1 MLKKHRF
8 LSRVIVFALCLL
20 AVVALAVSASNSYVK
35 VDCSTVGVDGIVPIG
50 LDFYITTTN
59 VADSFTP
66 NVTVTKIST
75 FELVAP
81 IPSTFNM
88 YIGESKLYEVK
99 NQNNI
104 EETKI
109 SGNIILFKVDVEI
122 DGVGEDKEE
131 TEGAFVNYAS
141 CENGGISSP
150 ACAGAM
156 KPVKIR
162 CLPANRPDNE
172 MIILTFPAKHLL
184 EKVGDNYQAAQSSY
198 KVKEIANKKFFL
210 HGHAPS
216 GALRDYEIKAT
227 HNLNGCHDVAKYTIA
242 KVDLDSMKI
251 YHNTPNGE
259 LPDSEEII
267 PGAFVPINN
276 DDDDYDSD
284 NLADMEQSGSITG
297 ESDLLQIKLHKSDPA
312 VTGSKYTLDIPTQVK
327 IWKQSNRSDSVTGS
341 TEFDA
346 AVDTIL
352 YVEGVKVGSG
362 NIKINWKNGA
372 TAFDDCDEIKV
383 TAYNWIG
390 PLTVPGYAL
399 HRYTAN
405 GALGSS
411 KWVAPNE
418 GMIKTG
424 ADTSDVTILW
434 DCGPVVGK
442 AIYQVNENYVW
453 DLEVNIVQVKIKEG
467 DSNII
472 TYWPSPEQDPL
483 APAVIWSSYP
493 STGIPAMTSKMTV
506 EYIIGPTVNGKER
519 GAKFI
524 QMGFIQNVKICPD
537 HADYLGFTPHQRR
550 VSSVET
556 LNATLLDYLDFFQSA
571 PSTKPW
577 YDSQGATGTRGYLAA
592 TDSLEDN
599 LNIVFHITDYP
610 NAIPT
615 DSMSQ
620 IIGTVTDSAD
630 IFSFIDDFKLYFA
643 VRTTDTRNKAN
654 TIYTQRG
661 KVDWKFDASGT
672 IVANIWTQTGT
683 GTKGDRKFTEVT
695 NGDIVPET
703 TGMAATLTLKTQD
716 WSWIV
721 IP

>member
-1 MLKKHRF
+1 MLKKYCLLPRF
-8 LSRVIVFALCLL
+8 IGMGLGLL
-20 AVVALAVSASNSYVK
+20 AVAALAVSASNSYVK

-50 LDFYITTTN
+50 LDFHITTTN
-59 VADSFTP
+59 VADSFTA
-66 NVTVTKIST
+66 NVTVTNISP

-81 IPSTFNM
+81 VPSSFNM
-88 YIGESKLYEVK
+88 SIGESTLYTVK
-99 NQNNI
+99 NKDNI
-104 EETKI
+104 EEASI

-131 TEGAFVNYAS
+131 IEGAFVNYAS
-141 CENGGISSP
+141 CENGISSP
-150 ACAGAM
+150 ACVGAM

-216 GALRDYEIKAT
+216 VALRDYEIKAT

-418 GMIKTG
+418 GMIKAG

-483 APAVIWSSYP
+483 APRVIWSSYP
-493 STGIPAMTSKMTV
+493 NNGVPAMRSKLTV
-506 EYIIGPTVNGKER
+506 EYIVGPYVNGKDR

-524 QMGFIQNVKICPD
+524 EMGFIQNVKICPY

-550 VSSVET
+550 ISSVET
-556 LNATLLDYLDFFQSA
+556 NNTTLLDYIDYLQTA
-571 PSTKPW
+571 PSTRPW
-577 YDSQGATGTRGYLAA
+577 YDSKGATATRGYLAA
-592 TDSLEDN
+592 TDSQEDN
-599 LNIVFHITDYP
+599 LDIVFDITDYP
-610 NAIPT
+610 NSIPT

-620 IIGTVTDSAD
+620 TIGAVTDSAD
-630 IFSFIDDFKLYFA
+630 IFSSIDDFKLYFA
-643 VRTTDTRNKAN
+643 VRTTDPRNGAN
-654 TIYTQRG
+654 TVYTQRG
-661 KVDWKFDASGT
+661 KANWKFDASGT
-672 IVANIWTQTGT
+672 IVADIWTQTGSGTT
-683 GTKGDRKFTEVT
+683 GDSRFTEVT
-695 NGDIVPET
+695 NGDTVPVT
-703 TGMAATLTLKTQD
+703 TGLAATLELKVNQE

-721 IP
+721 IQ